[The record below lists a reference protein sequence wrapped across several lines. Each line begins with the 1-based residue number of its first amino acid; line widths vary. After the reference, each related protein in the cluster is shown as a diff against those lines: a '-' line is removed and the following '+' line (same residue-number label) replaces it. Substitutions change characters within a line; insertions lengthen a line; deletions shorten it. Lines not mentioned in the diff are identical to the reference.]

1 MTDQVIPADKKFRN
15 LAILGLLLLVVVAL
29 FLIQF
34 LQGYL
39 GELKALVETQQ
50 SPGSCKSQETAD
62 RRDRFARSLSRFL
75 RCLFPGDRSHRAWN
89 AQRYPLEGQRV
100 IRDTRLRVGKSARI
114 AAGIHFLIGA
124 LLVLSNALM
133 IRLTFLLSSS
143 IR

>member
-1 MTDQVIPADKKFRN
+1 MIDQVIPADKNFRG
-15 LAILGLLLLVVVAL
+15 LAVLGLLLLAIVAL

-39 GELKALVETQQ
+39 GELKELVKTQPEMAL
-50 SPGSCKSQETAD
+50 ARA
-62 RRDRFARSLSRFL
+62 RRLLIGVTVLHALFSLSFGAYFL
-75 RCLFPGDRSHRAWN
+75 ATGFRAWN

-124 LLVLSNALM
+124 LLMLSNVLM
-133 IRLTFLLSSS
+133 IRLTFFLSNS

>member
-39 GELKALVETQQ
+39 GELKALVETQ
-50 SPGSCKSQETAD
+50 PEMALARARRLLIGVTLLHALFSCSFGAY
-62 RRDRFARSLSRFL
+62 FL
-75 RCLFPGDRSHRAWN
+75 ATGVRAWN

-124 LLVLSNALM
+124 LLLLSNALM